1 MKKHPLLYSLRDYIQ
16 KTGMISTG
24 ERIIVAVSGGIDS
37 MVLLDVLHAV
47 RSEFSLTLAIGHCNH
62 QLRGNESDED
72 EAFVRS
78 TAQRYG
84 IECYIEQTN
93 TAKIADTEK
102 KSLQETARELRYAFL
117 QKLRSSSGFNV
128 IATAHHADDN
138 TETMLFNMFRGAG
151 VQGLSGIPA
160 MRKDACIIRPLLF
173 ATRNDIASYA
183 QEQDI
188 QFREDSSNAN
198 PEYTRNYLRH
208 TLIPSIRE
216 HINPNLTATL
226 QRTSELFNQL
236 EEYIEEESKKVVGTV
251 VIAESKEEIILDLG
265 KFHLLQI
272 FLQEYLLQQFAKR
285 IAVGEI
291 DFGSVKMLHR
301 LSRGATGSSLTLG
314 NTVSVYKDRDRLI
327 MTTIRPAGRYEHPIE
342 LNKRHEFNTFSFE
355 STTVDH
361 ADMTGN
367 PSVEYIDSSFLG
379 KNLMLR
385 SWQEGDWFIPL
396 GMSTKKKISDF
407 FIDAKVPVFE
417 KNSIPLLVS
426 DDQIVWVCGKRLDN
440 RFKVTPSTRS
450 ITKLE
455 YLPRS

>member
-37 MVLLDVLHAV
+37 MVLLDVLNAV

-265 KFHLLQI
+265 KFHSLQI

>member
-1 MKKHPLLYSLRDYIQ
+1 MKKNPLLHSLRDYIQ
-16 KTGMISTG
+16 KSGMISTG
-24 ERIIVAVSGGIDS
+24 ERVIVAVSGGIDS
-37 MVLLDVLHAV
+37 MVLLDVLHAI
-47 RSEFSLTLAIGHCNH
+47 RSELSLTLAIGHCNH

-72 EAFVRS
+72 EAFVRA

-84 IECYIEQTN
+84 IECYIEQTS
-93 TAKIADTEK
+93 TEKIADTEK
-102 KSLQETARELRYAFL
+102 KSLQETARELRYTFL
-117 QKLRSSSGFNV
+117 QKLRSSSGFDV

-160 MRKDACIIRPLLF
+160 IRKDACIIRPLLF
-173 ATRNDIASYA
+173 ATRDDIASYA
-183 QEQDI
+183 KEQDI

-198 PEYTRNYLRH
+198 TEYTRNYLRH

-265 KFHLLQI
+265 KFHSLQI
-272 FLQEYLLQQFAKR
+272 FMQEYLLQQFAKR
-285 IAVGEI
+285 IAAGEI

-301 LSRGATGSSLTLG
+301 LSRGATGSFLTLA

-327 MTTIRPAGRYEHPIE
+327 MTTIRPAGRYEHSIE
-342 LNKRHEFNTFSFE
+342 LNKRHEFTAFSFE

-361 ADMTGN
+361 ADVTGN

-379 KNLMLR
+379 KNLVLR

-440 RFKVTPSTRS
+440 RFKVTPDTRS